1 VPLGFSILKTE
12 SKEAMTM
19 NKVEST
25 KYLPGQIRLPN
36 PYVDDNTGSSR
47 KLPSA
52 LRNRSGLNA
61 SGSGYMVGS
70 CKIALKTVEAKSNI
84 ICQMLVSHHAFPMI
98 IAPENVGR
106 LSGKKYSYA
115 TRTNLLV

>member
-1 VPLGFSILKTE
+1 MPLGFSILKTE
-12 SKEAMTM
+12 SKDAITM

-52 LRNRSGLNA
+52 LRNRSGLKA
-61 SGSGYMVGS
+61 SGSGYMVGL
-70 CKIALKTVEAKSNI
+70 CKIALRIVEAKSNRI
-84 ICQMLVSHHAFPMI
+84 RQISHHAFPTI
-98 IAPENVGR
+98 IAPGNVGR
-106 LSGKKYSYA
+106 VSEKKYSY
-115 TRTNLLV
+115 TTTTNL

>member
-12 SKEAMTM
+12 SKDAMTM

-52 LRNRSGLNA
+52 LRNRSGLKA
-61 SGSGYMVGS
+61 SGSGYMAGS
-70 CKIALKTVEAKSNI
+70 CKIALKIVEAKSNM
-84 ICQMLVSHHAFPMI
+84 ICQISHHAFPMI
-98 IAPENVGR
+98 MAPESVGR
-106 LSGKKYSYA
+106 LSAKEILIHHD
-115 TRTNLLV
+115 N